1 LTQPIA
7 DPERITEYHAHVYYQ
22 PDTKEAAASL
32 RREMEARFTARFG
45 RWHDAPIGPH
55 TRGMYQV
62 AFAPAELPRLLPW
75 LMLNRGGLDVLCTRK
90 PATTSPTTP
99 RTRSGLARS
108 CRCGSRRSTDQLPG
122 SDAQRGAH
130 PGGPIS

>member
-7 DPERITEYHAHVYYQ
+7 DSERITEYHAHVYYQ
-22 PDTKEAAASL
+22 PDTKESAASL

-45 RWHDAPIGPH
+45 RWHNAPIGPH

-75 LMLNRGGLDVLCTRK
+75 LMLNRGGLDVLLHPET
-90 PATTSPTTP
+90 
-99 RTRSGLARS
+99 GNDLADHTAHAVWL
-108 CRCGSRRSTDQLPG
+108 GEKLPLRLEAF
-122 SDAQRGAH
+122 D
-130 PGGPIS
+130 